1 VIRLLPVLLLFLA
14 AQDEVY
20 EGDPVVGV
28 TVYAAQSCGVCHRI
42 DGEGVDLGPDL
53 SHIGARP
60 AAYLKQAIRE
70 PNAVVAERY
79 RAVTVVTRAGMRVRG
94 LLAGESDSTIQLKD
108 MNARVRT
115 FARSEVRELIREQ
128 DSLMP
133 AFVMPATDVDNL
145 VAYLKSKK

>member
-1 VIRLLPVLLLFLA
+1 VIRLLAIVMFCFA
-14 AQDEVY
+14 AEDVY
-20 EGDPVVGV
+20 EGDPVVGK
-28 TVYAAQSCGVCHRI
+28 TVYAAQSCGTCHRI

-53 SHIGARP
+53 SHIGALS

-70 PNAVVAERY
+70 PNVVVAERY
-79 RAVTVVTRAGMRVRG
+79 RAVTVVTTAGARVRG
-94 LLAGESDSTIQLKD
+94 ILIGEDAASLQMKD
-108 MNARVRT
+108 MNGRART
-115 FARSEVRELIREQ
+115 FARSEIKELLREA